1 MSWGFYLFS
10 AMAFSILISSLLQWY
25 QQKVLVRLYIKL
37 STRFAC
43 ETFWHMLRLPVSFYN
58 QRYPGEIAYRM
69 VLNDFVSRN
78 ATNSLVPALLNILMV
93 LFYGIA
99 MFYYD
104 PVIATIAIVASILN
118 ILMLRRVTRSR
129 KDAYGKFQVDMGRS
143 TSYSLGIIN
152 NIETI
157 KATGL
162 EFKFFPNWAGYY
174 TKVVNNLQ
182 EIGNK
187 NVFLSAAG
195 PLISSLTT
203 AAFIGIGGWRIIN
216 GQLTVGMFIALQI
229 LMRLFMS
236 PISQLLQLSQ
246 SFQFLKVDLAR
257 LDDIMNHP
265 TDPLLEQNK
274 APIEEFTHKIEGFAE
289 LKNVDFGYSPLEEP
303 LLKNINFTLHPGK
316 RIALVGATGCGKST
330 IAKLLAGIFYPRHG
344 EVLFDGKPRAEIP
357 RHILTSSL
365 AFVEQEPF
373 LFSGTIRENIT
384 LMDSTI
390 KQEDVIN
397 AAKDACIHE
406 DIMARKGGYDLM
418 LEENG
423 LNLSGGQRQ
432 RLEIARG
439 LVKNPTILILDE
451 STSALDSETEIQI
464 IKNINRRG
472 CAVLMIA
479 HRLSSIRNCDE
490 IYVLDK
496 GHVVDVGT
504 HNQLKKSSMI
514 YKTLVES
521 EHLNVEE

>member
-1 MSWGFYLFS
+1 
-10 AMAFSILISSLLQWY
+10 
-25 QQKVLVRLYIKL
+25 
-37 STRFAC
+37 
-43 ETFWHMLRLPVSFYN
+43 
-58 QRYPGEIAYRM
+58 
-69 VLNDFVSRN
+69 
-78 ATNSLVPALLNILMV
+78 
-93 LFYGIA
+93 
-99 MFYYD
+99 
-104 PVIATIAIVASILN
+104 
-118 ILMLRRVTRSR
+118 
-129 KDAYGKFQVDMGRS
+129 
-143 TSYSLGIIN
+143 
-152 NIETI
+152 
-157 KATGL
+157 
-162 EFKFFPNWAGYY
+162 
-174 TKVVNNLQ
+174 
-182 EIGNK
+182 
-187 NVFLSAAG
+187 
-195 PLISSLTT
+195 
-203 AAFIGIGGWRIIN
+203 
-216 GQLTVGMFIALQI
+216 
-229 LMRLFMS
+229 
-236 PISQLLQLSQ
+236 
-246 SFQFLKVDLAR
+246 
-257 LDDIMNHP
+257 MNHP